1 MLHASS
7 KNDCTRQS
15 QGHKNDRAAPKSQS
29 RALEL
34 RALEL
39 SSSRA
44 LFLYP
49 GQTTVKV
56 AISDCWLDNSR
67 QRRRLKNCT
76 TGRAAGVAVSSL
88 AEMNSFT
95 KVVNSALG
103 LTQELD
109 SLPVAHISQV
119 ALSSSLER
127 PPPRDPYVELQLHA
141 KPCRKRENEQKLS
154 RLRAR

>member
-34 RALEL
+34 
-39 SSSRA
+39 SSSLSLSLPR
-44 LFLYP
+44 P
-49 GQTTVKV
+49 DNGQ
-56 AISDCWLDNSR
+56 SCHLCWLDNSR

>member
-1 MLHASS
+1 MTALVKVKDTKMTGPRRSRNLGLSS
-7 KNDCTRQS
+7 S
-15 QGHKNDRAAPKSQS
+15 
-29 RALEL
+29 
-34 RALEL
+34 EL

-88 AEMNSFT
+88 VEMNSFT

-127 PPPRDPYVELQLHA
+127 PPARDPYVELQLHA